1 MKQKQ
6 KNTDQD
12 ELTTDDEVLRIQGME
27 DGPKQVAGRELRP
40 ISALTLSW
48 MQRNK
53 FFEQGRDLIWKCA
66 AFMFLHSEAIPK
78 IRSVVN
84 DKDAFMVAVD
94 TWIEKNILHRDDV
107 QTLSKAMDEA
117 FELYMSA
124 STHSQGTAAGN

>member
-1 MKQKQ
+1 MKQKP
-6 KNTDQD
+6 KNTDTD
-12 ELTTDDEVLRIQGME
+12 ELTTDDEALRIQGME

-53 FFEQGRDLIWKCA
+53 FFGEGRDLIWKCA
-66 AFMFLHSEAIPK
+66 AFMLLHSEPIPK
-78 IRSVVN
+78 VRSVVN
-84 DKDAFMVAVD
+84 DHEAFMLAVD
-94 TWIEKNILHRDDV
+94 QWIEKNILHRDDV

>member
-1 MKQKQ
+1 MKQKN
-6 KNTDQD
+6 KNTDTD
-12 ELTTDDEVLRIQGME
+12 ELTTDDEILRTKGME

-53 FFEQGRDLIWKCA
+53 FFGEGRDLIWKCA
-66 AFMFLHSEAIPK
+66 AFMFLHSEPIPK
-78 IRSVVN
+78 VRSVVN
-84 DKDAFMVAVD
+84 DNDAFMITVD
-94 TWIEKNILHRDDV
+94 QWIEKNILHRDDV

>member
-1 MKQKQ
+1 MKPKT
-6 KNTDQD
+6 KNTDTD

-94 TWIEKNILHRDDV
+94 QWIEKNILHRDDV

-124 STHSQGTAAGN
+124 STHSQGNSAGN

>member
-1 MKQKQ
+1 MKQKT
-6 KNTDQD
+6 KNTDTD
-12 ELTTDDEVLRIQGME
+12 ELTTDDEILRIKGME

-53 FFEQGRDLIWKCA
+53 FFGEGRDLIWKCA
-66 AFMFLHSEAIPK
+66 AFMFLHSEPIPK
-78 IRSVVN
+78 VRSVVN
-84 DKDAFMVAVD
+84 DNDAFMITVD
-94 TWIEKNILHRDDV
+94 QWIEKNILHRDDV

-124 STHSQGTAAGN
+124 STHSQGNSAGN

>member
-1 MKQKQ
+1 MKQKT
-6 KNTDQD
+6 KNTDTD
-12 ELTTDDEVLRIQGME
+12 ELTTDDEILRIQGME

>member
-1 MKQKQ
+1 MKPKT
-6 KNTDQD
+6 KNTDTD

-94 TWIEKNILHRDDV
+94 TYIEKNILHRDDV
-107 QTLSKAMDEA
+107 QTFSKAMDDA
-117 FELYMSA
+117 FNLYMSA
-124 STHSQGTAAGN
+124 STHSQGNAAGN

>member
-1 MKQKQ
+1 MKQKN
-6 KNTDQD
+6 KNTDTD
-12 ELTTDDEVLRIQGME
+12 ELTTDDEILRIQGME

-53 FFEQGRDLIWKCA
+53 FFGEGRDLIWKCA
-66 AFMFLHSEAIPK
+66 AFMFLHSESIPK
-78 IRSVVN
+78 VRSVVN
-84 DKDAFMVAVD
+84 DNDAFMITVD
-94 TWIEKNILHRDDV
+94 QWIEKNILHRDDV

>member
-1 MKQKQ
+1 MKQKT

-12 ELTTDDEVLRIQGME
+12 ELTTDDEILRIQGME

-107 QTLSKAMDEA
+107 QALSKAMDEA

>member
-1 MKQKQ
+1 MKQKN
-6 KNTDQD
+6 KNTDTD
-12 ELTTDDEVLRIQGME
+12 ELTTDDEILRIKGME

-48 MQRNK
+48 LQRNK
-53 FFEQGRDLIWKCA
+53 FFGEGRDLIWKCA
-66 AFMFLHSEAIPK
+66 AFMFLHSEPIPK
-78 IRSVVN
+78 VRSVVN
-84 DKDAFMVAVD
+84 DNDAFMIAVD
-94 TWIEKNILHRDDV
+94 QWIEKNILHRDDV

>member
-1 MKQKQ
+1 MKQKP
-6 KNTDQD
+6 KNTDTD
-12 ELTTDDEVLRIQGME
+12 ELTTDDEILRIQGME

-53 FFEQGRDLIWKCA
+53 FFGEGRDLIWKCA
-66 AFMFLHSEAIPK
+66 AFMFLHSEPIPK
-78 IRSVVN
+78 VRSVVN
-84 DKDAFMVAVD
+84 DNDAFMITVD
-94 TWIEKNILHRDDV
+94 QWIEKNILHRDDV

-124 STHSQGTAAGN
+124 STHSQGNSSGN

>member
-1 MKQKQ
+1 MKQKT
-6 KNTDQD
+6 KNTDTD
-12 ELTTDDEVLRIQGME
+12 ELTTDDEILRIQGME

-53 FFEQGRDLIWKCA
+53 FFGEGRDLIWKCA
-66 AFMFLHSEAIPK
+66 AFMFLHSEPIPK
-78 IRSVVN
+78 VRSVVN
-84 DKDAFMVAVD
+84 DNDAFMITVD
-94 TWIEKNILHRDDV
+94 QWIEKNILHRDDV

>member
-1 MKQKQ
+1 MKPKT
-6 KNTDQD
+6 KNTDTD

-84 DKDAFMVAVD
+84 DKDAFMITVD